1 MTNTHLKNL
10 KEIVKGLF
18 LENELMS
25 KHTSYGVGGPV
36 KAFIIPK
43 DRLDLINI
51 LKFSNNYSIETHF
64 IGSGSNIL
72 FSDNEIDGI
81 VISPLKSLKNFSISN
96 NTIIA
101 ESGVMLGK
109 MVKESI
115 KNGLTGLESL
125 IGVPGTLGGAL
136 SMNAGAYGSEI
147 SNHLISVEMVSMNG
161 RIKNYDKNKLKFS
174 YRNSNFKS
182 GEFILEAKF
191 VLESDSIENIKV
203 RTKKN
208 SASRKENQ
216 PLRYRSAGSV
226 FKNSSK
232 YPAGYL
238 IDNAGLKGLKSGD
251 AQISTKHA
259 NFIINH
265 GKASATDILKLI
277 KIIKQKVFDKYK
289 ILLELEI
296 KTLGFKPKDI
306 EKINVQKN

>member
-1 MTNTHLKNL
+1 MTNTHLKDL
-10 KEIVKGLF
+10 KGIVTGLF

-51 LKFSNNYSIETHF
+51 LKFSNNHSIETHF

-81 VISPLKSLKNFSISN
+81 VISPLKSLRNFSISN

-115 KNGLTGLESL
+115 KNELTGLESL

-147 SNHLISVEMVSMNG
+147 SNHLISVKMMSMDG
-161 RIKNYDKNKLKFS
+161 KIKGYAKNQLKFS

-182 GEFILEAKF
+182 NEFILEAKF
-191 VLESDSIENIKV
+191 VLESDSIENIKA
-203 RTKKN
+203 RSKEN
-208 SASRKENQ
+208 SSSRKENQ

-226 FKNSSK
+226 FKNSSQ
-232 YPAGYL
+232 YTAGYL

-265 GKASATDILKLI
+265 GKAKATDILKLI

-296 KTLGFKPKDI
+296 KTLGFKPNDI
-306 EKINVQKN
+306 EKINV

>member
-1 MTNTHLKNL
+1 MTDTHLKDL
-10 KEIVKGLF
+10 KKVVKGLF

-43 DRLDLINI
+43 DRPDLINI
-51 LKFSNNYSIETHF
+51 LKFSNSHSIETYF

-72 FSDNEIDGI
+72 FSDNEINGI
-81 VISPLKSLKNFSISN
+81 VISPLKSLRNLSISN

-147 SNHLISVEMVSMNG
+147 SNHLISVDMMPMNG
-161 RIKNYDKNKLKFS
+161 KIKCYAKNQLKFS
-174 YRNSNFKS
+174 YRSSNFKS
-182 GEFILEAKF
+182 DEFILEAKF

-208 SASRKENQ
+208 SSSRKENQ

-226 FKNSSK
+226 FKNSSQ

-265 GKASATDILKLI
+265 GEAKATDILKLI

-296 KTLGFKPKDI
+296 KTLGFKPNDI
-306 EKINVQKN
+306 EEINV

>member
-1 MTNTHLKNL
+1 MTEIYLKDL
-10 KEIVKGLF
+10 KKMVKGIF

-25 KHTSYGVGGPV
+25 KHTTYGVGGPV

-51 LKFSNNYSIETHF
+51 LKFLNNYNIETYF

-81 VISPLKSLKNFSISN
+81 VISPLKSLRNLNISN
-96 NTIIA
+96 NMIIA

-147 SNHLISVEMVSMNG
+147 SNHLISVEMISMSG
-161 RIKNYDKNKLKFS
+161 EIKNYVKDQLKFS

-182 GEFILEAKF
+182 DEFILEAKF
-191 VLESDSIENIKV
+191 ILKSDSIENIKI
-203 RTKKN
+203 RTKKT
-208 SASRKENQ
+208 SSSRKENQ

-226 FKNSSK
+226 FKNNIQF
-232 YPAGYL
+232 PAGYL

-251 AQISTKHA
+251 AQISPKHA

-265 GKASATDILKLI
+265 GKAKATDILKLI
-277 KIIKQKVFDKYK
+277 KIMKQKVFDKYK

-296 KTLGFKPKDI
+296 KTLGFKPNDI
-306 EKINVQKN
+306 EKIND